1 MKINLINDG
10 VIRPVDALITA
21 RIRDSLD
28 SEFTLSFTLTEMDTP
43 YIHDNTLVQY
53 GEQYFHVISYQKD
66 REGKSPTCA
75 VECEHVSYSL
85 NDDEYKLEEFVYS
98 GSAAGA
104 LTAVLSGTPMNAGTV
119 EPTGTVNI
127 SLTGGTRKAILISVA
142 AIIGGEIEYSG
153 YTVNLRKHRGS
164 VDYIELLET
173 DNVTDVSYSR
183 DVLSGTTAYNIQLGR
198 KTILSCGD
206 NVHIKFTP
214 LEIDV
219 LTRITAIEYNPYNTN
234 EVEIEVG
241 DYVPDILDNLQK
253 TQNKADTALK
263 TATDT
268 VNSLSD
274 YAKKSEVSASI
285 DTYVNSE
292 AGRASIVLSLKG
304 TYVEESDL
312 SAYTKKT
319 ELSAEIGAYIDTQ
332 AGTAKII
339 NNLTGT
345 FAKTDALGNY
355 VEKTKLSTEI
365 GSYIDTAAGTA
376 KIISAASGT
385 YQKKSDMGD
394 YVTTTTLNTSIAQY
408 IDSFT
413 GTAKIVSAC
422 SGTYAKQSDLS
433 GYAKVS
439 AVTSVE
445 QSVSNV
451 EAKISLTASYGSG
464 TIGSNVRALLTLVTN
479 ADSSSIKLK
488 ADAIELDGTVYMKTS
503 DYVASGTT
511 MIRGAKIQTSD
522 LYIEQLRTSAGKIIL
537 DYSGSTVSVGG
548 GNSSSGSFATMSN
561 IDLFASSAIRIGYGS
576 VQCGFYYESA
586 HFSLRAATSSDIFYV
601 GTSTYPVDYIY
612 CDNLYVGG
620 TKITGGSS
628 SSTAK
633 YTSLQVGGTS
643 YYWKIDENAII
654 PSSTASSYF
663 NIGSASYQVNKLYA
677 KEIYIN
683 GTLLSASGSSP
694 KFTSLQVGGTS
705 YYWKIDE
712 NAIIPNSTSVS
723 YFKIGSSTYPV
734 TTLYAKEIYLDGTKL
749 TAGGSSS
756 GGSFAGS
763 NVTMGGTTTY
773 YITCNTSRELR
784 PSSASTSYPCYLG
797 TSSYYWHYAYI
808 GANTAMIGSS
818 ASSKLGFFGTTAV
831 ARQTVSSTA
840 TVATLITA
848 LKNYGLIA

>member
-1 MKINLINDG
+1 MILLQDFVYIYSSSGKLLYTIKQ
-10 VIRPVDALITA
+10 VVDAALDDRLSGELTFNFTVKNADVPDIDDTAVIKFKNQYYNITGIS
-21 RIRDSLD
+21 RKISDYQNLTTINCEQESISLSD
-28 SEFTLSFTLTEMDTP
+28 CEVESFSYTGLSSGAINQILAGTGLSSGT
-43 YIHDNTLVQY
+43 
-53 GEQYFHVISYQKD
+53 VISGNVTLEYPNRTNR
-66 REGKSPTCA
+66 RELIVQT
-75 VECEHVSYSL
+75 
-85 NDDEYKLEEFVYS
+85 
-98 GSAAGA
+98 AAQ
-104 LTAVLSGTPMNAGTV
+104 L
-119 EPTGTVNI
+119 
-127 SLTGGTRKAILISVA
+127 
-142 AIIGGEIEYSG
+142 GGEITYSEHKISI
-153 YTVNLRKHRGS
+153 VVHRGS
-164 VDYIELLET
+164 TIISELSSLCRIADIT
-173 DNVTDVSYSR
+173 QTIDKR
-183 DVLSGTTAYNIQLGR
+183 SGTVAYEIAVDSVDNI
-198 KTILSCGD
+198 SVGD
-206 NVHIKFTP
+206 EVRIIYTP
-214 LEIDV
+214 LGID
-219 LTRITAIEYNPYNTN
+219 TSKRITGISYNPFNCITAS
-234 EVEIEVG
+234 ITCG
-241 DYVPDILDNLQK
+241 DYVPDVNDIYDE
-253 TQNKADTALK
+253 TSEAIDYINK
-263 TATDT
+263 
-268 VNSLSD
+268 SLSD

-292 AGRASIVLSLKG
+292 AGRASIVASLSG
-304 TYVEESDL
+304 TYVTESDL
-312 SAYTKKT
+312 SGYVNKT

-332 AGTAKII
+332 AGTAKIV

-355 VEKTKLSTEI
+355 VQKTELSTEI
-365 GSYIDTAAGTA
+365 GSYIDTSAGTA
-376 KIISAASGT
+376 KIVSAASGT
-385 YQKKSDMGD
+385 FQKKSDMGN

-408 IDSFT
+408 IDSST

-422 SGTYAKQSDLS
+422 AGTYAKQTDLS

-451 EAKISLTASYGSG
+451 ESKISLTASYGSG

-488 ADAIELDGTVYMKTS
+488 ASAVEIDGTVYMKTS

-522 LYIEQLRTSAGKIIL
+522 LYIEQLRTSAGKVIL
-537 DYSGSTVSVGG
+537 DYSGSTVSVGSG
-548 GNSSSGSFATMSN
+548 SSSSGSFATMSN
-561 IDLFASSAIRIGYGS
+561 IDLFASNAIRIGYGS
-576 VQCGFYYESA
+576 VHCGFYYESA

-683 GTLLSASGSSP
+683 GTLLSASGSSS

-712 NAIIPNSTSVS
+712 NAIIPNSSAVS
-723 YFKIGSSTYPV
+723 YFKIGSSLYPI

-763 NVTMGGTTTY
+763 TVTMGGTTSY

-784 PSSASTSYPCYLG
+784 PSNTSTSYPCYLG

-818 ASSKLGFFGTTAV
+818 ASSKLGFFGKTAV

-840 TVATLITA
+840 TVATLIEA
-848 LKNYGLIA
+848 LKKYGLIA

>member
-1 MKINLINDG
+1 MILLQDFIYIYSSSGALLYTVKQ
-10 VIRPVDALITA
+10 VVDS
-21 RIRDSLD
+21 SLD
-28 SEFTLSFTLTEMDTP
+28 DRLSGELTLNFTVKNTDVPDIDDTAVIKFKNQYYNITGISRRISDYQNLTAISCEQESISLSDVEVESFSYTGLSSGAMNQILAGTGLSSGT
-43 YIHDNTLVQY
+43 
-53 GEQYFHVISYQKD
+53 VISGNVTLEYQSRTNK
-66 REGKSPTCA
+66 RELIVQT
-75 VECEHVSYSL
+75 
-85 NDDEYKLEEFVYS
+85 
-98 GSAAGA
+98 AAQ
-104 LTAVLSGTPMNAGTV
+104 L
-119 EPTGTVNI
+119 
-127 SLTGGTRKAILISVA
+127 
-142 AIIGGEIEYSG
+142 GGEITYSEH
-153 YTVNLRKHRGS
+153 NISIIPHRGS
-164 VDYIELLET
+164 STIRELSSLCRISDIT
-173 DNVTDVSYSR
+173 QTIDKRSGTVSYEIAVDSVDNISVGDEVR
-183 DVLSGTTAYNIQLGR
+183 IIYSPLGINASKRITGISYNPFNCTTASV
-198 KTILSCGD
+198 TC
-206 NVHIKFTP
+206 
-214 LEIDV
+214 
-219 LTRITAIEYNPYNTN
+219 
-234 EVEIEVG
+234 G
-241 DYVPDILDNLQK
+241 DYVPDVNDIYDE
-253 TQNKADTALK
+253 TAEEI
-263 TATDT
+263 DDI
-268 VNSLSD
+268 NRSLSN

-304 TYVEESDL
+304 TYVEESEL

-332 AGTAKII
+332 AGTAKIV

-355 VEKTKLSTEI
+355 VQKTELSTEI

-408 IDSFT
+408 IDSST
-413 GTAKIVSAC
+413 GTAKIVSVC

-488 ADAIELDGTVYMKTS
+488 ADAIEIDGTVYMKTS

-522 LYIEQLRTSAGKIIL
+522 LYIEQLRTSTGKIIL

-548 GNSSSGSFATMSN
+548 GSSSSGSFATMSN
-561 IDLFASSAIRIGYGS
+561 IDLFASNAIRIGYGS
-576 VQCGFYYESA
+576 VYCGFYYESA

-643 YYWKIDENAII
+643 YYWKIDENAIL
-654 PSSTASSYF
+654 PSSTSSSYF
-663 NIGSASYQVNKLYA
+663 NIGSSTYPVQKLYA
-677 KEIYIN
+677 KTIYLD
-683 GTLLSASGSSP
+683 GTDISTLISKTP
-694 KFTSLQVGGTS
+694 KFTSAQIGGTS

-784 PSSASTSYPCYLG
+784 PSSTSTTYPCYLG

-831 ARQTVSSTA
+831 VRQTVSSTA

-848 LKNYGLIA
+848 LKKYGLIA